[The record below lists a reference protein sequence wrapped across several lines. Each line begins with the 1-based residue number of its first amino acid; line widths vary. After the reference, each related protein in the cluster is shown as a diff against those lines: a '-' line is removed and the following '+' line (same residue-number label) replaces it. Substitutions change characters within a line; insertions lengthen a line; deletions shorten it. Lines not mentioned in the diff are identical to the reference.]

1 MDPKL
6 IKSYIREYLMIFAGS
21 LLYAAGFQIFLYR
34 KDIITG
40 GVTGIAMILNLITHL
55 PVGLLVIVMNIP
67 LFIMARMNF
76 GRRSTIASLIC
87 MLISSLMIDATAL
100 FKIDLS
106 HVDLMVASIYGGLLM
121 GIGLGVVYRT
131 GATTGGIDIMA
142 KFMRAKWQ
150 HINLGTIILLMDILV
165 IVLFA
170 ICFRKFESAL
180 YALISMFISARV
192 IDVVLYGLNSSKACY
207 IISEKSDNIKR
218 RLLNDLDRGVTILHG
233 EGGYTGDKK
242 NIILCTINRRQIAQV
257 REIIK
262 REDPAAFVMVSDVR
276 DVFGDGFD
284 DIHTDK

>member
-142 KFMRAKWQ
+142 KFMHAKWQ